1 MITSVCEKILT
12 SVCENYLVNRILITD
27 KIHLRTHV
35 PDTETMR
42 KYFFYVF
49 KVLTTFFLH
58 SSQFFFITFLMKKI
72 Y

>member
-42 KYFFYVF
+42 KYFFLCV
-49 KVLTTFFLH
+49 
-58 SSQFFFITFLMKKI
+58 
-72 Y
+72 